1 LTSKYHIAVTTCPT
15 LEIATQLANEV
26 VEQQLAACVNIIPS
40 IKSVYKWKDKIEHD
54 DESLLIIKT
63 VKQQLAS
70 LEKLILRLHP
80 YETPEFISMPIESGS
95 KAYLDWITSSM
106 ESKTV

>member
-1 LTSKYHIAVTTCPT
+1 MTSKYHIAVTTCPT